1 MKKTLILTLL
11 LASTSALA
19 SVDREEPKYIP
30 EMIVYGAD
38 LRTNLEEQKQQLR
51 ESLQISHDEMIEH
64 MKETIEIDK
73 SNFKI
78 PDFNQGT

>member
-64 MKETIEIDK
+64 MNLTIEIDK

-78 PDFNQGT
+78 TDFNQGT

>member
-78 PDFNQGT
+78 TDFNQGT